1 MNIIKKLLF
10 AASLPLALAS
20 VAFGHA
26 TSIGYTNAGPGAVTV
41 WLGTYEHGG
50 HHLEGSMQLQG
61 VSGTVYGPTV
71 VPFHIL
77 TSTGAQF
84 KPAGLVD
91 GVTNFFGPN
100 PMVNVGAD
108 LPLVGVDPILHG
120 GVNHWQGAT
129 FAGLTAGDYQFTW
142 IPVIN
147 PTLEWSPLN
156 NNMNGVFNLSGQVV
170 NPNPPGVP
178 DSGAT
183 WLLMVGAFG
192 AIAAFRRR
200 LAA

>member
-1 MNIIKKLLF
+1 MNIIKKLVV
-10 AASLPLALAS
+10 AASLPLAFAGI
-20 VAFGHA
+20 AFGHA

-41 WLGTYEHGG
+41 WLGTYNHGG

-61 VSGTVYGPTV
+61 VMGTVYGPTIN
-71 VPFHIL
+71 PFTIL
-77 TSTGAQF
+77 TADNA

-91 GVTNFFGPN
+91 GTNNFFDPN
-100 PMVNVGAD
+100 GTGGNV
-108 LPLVGVDPILHG
+108 PLVGVDPVLFG

-142 IPVIN
+142 IPANN
-147 PTLEWSPLN
+147 PTAEWSPLN
-156 NNMNGVFNLSGQVV
+156 PNMNGIFHLSGQVV
-170 NPNPPGVP
+170 NPNPGVP
-178 DSGAT
+178 DAGAT

-192 AIAAFRRR
+192 AIAALRRR